1 MRIVELGDGWKS
13 ILKPSILY
21 GNKHI
26 CTIEILRYSFD
37 HSKYYRNILIT
48 FFKPWYFKVTLQ
60 YTMVYFV
67 VLVLDWCADGTL
79 EAAIKCYIIQHRFV
93 FYYVTKECIWYTF
106 LTYGIIMRGCW
117 HTYLQK
123 IFWWGQATSCASL
136 PLDRAQM
143 LDDPKHISPVSL
155 YQKFPFD
162 FLRQLPWWLT
172 VGKSH
177 INVLSVTTSSY
188 LTK

>member
-1 MRIVELGDGWKS
+1 MYNRD
-13 ILKPSILY
+13 LK
-21 GNKHI
+21 
-26 CTIEILRYSFD
+26 YSFD

-48 FFKPWYFKVTLQ
+48 FFKSWSFKVTLQ

-79 EAAIKCYIIQHRFV
+79 EAAIKCYNIQHRFV

-123 IFWWGQATSCASL
+123 IFSRGILEIKSRYLMLEMCFSYIFLYVMVRFTKFNVFLIETVIRNIVNSTTHQSL
-136 PLDRAQM
+136 SYFPL
-143 LDDPKHISPVSL
+143 VS
-155 YQKFPFD
+155 
-162 FLRQLPWWLT
+162 
-172 VGKSH
+172 
-177 INVLSVTTSSY
+177 II
-188 LTK
+188 

>member
-26 CTIEILRYSFD
+26 CTIEILKYSFD

-48 FFKPWYFKVTLQ
+48 FFKPWSFKVTLQ

-123 IFWWGQATSCASL
+123 IFSRGILEIKSRYVMLEMCFSYILMYVMVRFRKLKCISYCNCNTQNKNMDIANSAT
-136 PLDRAQM
+136 
-143 LDDPKHISPVSL
+143 H
-155 YQKFPFD
+155 
-162 FLRQLPWWLT
+162 
-172 VGKSH
+172 
-177 INVLSVTTSSY
+177 
-188 LTK
+188 

>member
-1 MRIVELGDGWKS
+1 MATHWDTNYLFGFSVSHIKAYFTFRIWRDLSAVIYQRWLFYTS
-13 ILKPSILY
+13 TRL
-21 GNKHI
+21 
-26 CTIEILRYSFD
+26 
-37 HSKYYRNILIT
+37 ILIT
-48 FFKPWYFKVTLQ
+48 FFKPWSFKVTLQ

-123 IFWWGQATSCASL
+123 IFSRGILEIKS
-136 PLDRAQM
+136 RYVM
-143 LDDPKHISPVSL
+143 LKMCFS
-155 YQKFPFD
+155 
-162 FLRQLPWWLT
+162 
-172 VGKSH
+172 
-177 INVLSVTTSSY
+177 
-188 LTK
+188 